1 MSPKCKNKKD
11 VKIEKVIDFG
21 KQLFATVLRSRKGA
35 LTELSRLLRF
45 QKGTK
50 GFHREYERLLPLI
63 GQLQEAYKQCVLA
76 AFQNKG
82 LRLGIIDDTNIKKT
96 GQYFPHEKVQHDHA
110 TNYFFSGMKVIS
122 SAVYQYGKVATIKVA
137 TISSRIVKEDDN
149 KLLLARDDNKL
160 LLARD
165 DNKLLLARDDVN
177 LLIDDYFVDL
187 FLFDSWYCKSPLLEK
202 IRWGEKIF
210 ISRLR
215 TDSSVKQEGKRCVPL
230 NALLQKIPHKDYTL
244 IKIKGKSYWIYEA
257 TLNFKTYGSL
267 RVIASKEGAHKN
279 PVFFTNGSLRVI
291 ASKEGAHKNP
301 VFFTTNTDKFIPK
314 FIVKL
319 YLKRFSIEVFF
330 KDAKQFLN
338 FETFLCRNAQ
348 KWDAHLLLTN
358 VVHWAIQKKNSISK
372 TVRKIQE
379 NISECLFFIN
389 ENLSIKKFFD
399 ELRKKCQT

>member
-1 MSPKCKNKKD
+1 MSSKDRKKKD

-21 KQLFATVLRSRKGA
+21 KQLFSSILRSRKGA

-82 LRLGIIDDTNIKKT
+82 LRLGIIDDTDVKKT
-96 GQYFPHEKVQHDHA
+96 GQYFPHEKVQHDHT
-110 TNYFFSGMKVIS
+110 TNSFFTGMKVIS
-122 SAVYQYGKVATIKVA
+122 SAVYQYGKVA

-149 KLLLARDDNKL
+149 KLLLARDEVDI
-160 LLARD
+160 
-165 DNKLLLARDDVN
+165 
-177 LLIDDYFVDL
+177 LIDDYFVDL
-187 FLFDSWYCKSPLLEK
+187 FLFDSWYCKSPLLQK
-202 IRWGEKIF
+202 IRRREKIF

-215 TDSSVKQEGKRCVPL
+215 TDSSVKQEGQRCVPL
-230 NALLQKIPHKDYTL
+230 NTLLQKIPHKDYTL

-267 RVIASKEGAHKN
+267 RVIASKEG
-279 PVFFTNGSLRVI
+279 V
-291 ASKEGAHKNP
+291 HKNP
-301 VFFTTNTDKFIPK
+301 VFFTTNTDRFTPK

-348 KWDAHLLLTN
+348 KWDVHLLLTN

-379 NISECLFFIN
+379 NISKCLFFIN
-389 ENLSIKKFFD
+389 ENLLIKKFFD

>member
-1 MSPKCKNKKD
+1 MKGSIGFTSKVKPISPKCKNKKD

-96 GQYFPHEKVQHDHA
+96 GQYFPHEKVQHDHT

-122 SAVYQYGKVATIKVA
+122 SAVYQYGKVA

-257 TLNFKTYGSL
+257 TLNFKTYG
-267 RVIASKEGAHKN
+267 
-279 PVFFTNGSLRVI
+279 PLRVI

-319 YLKRFSIEVFF
+319 YLKRFSIAVFF